1 MTHGRKRSGPP
12 TDSSSSPSFPKE
24 GAVCLVP
31 GTRYT
36 STQVLLCTCFVF
48 QGTTFFAA
56 SYSSRTESHGQS
68 SGKVFIAAKLFRGLL
83 ECLRGSSRS
92 SITCYAQLSKRT
104 NAKKYLLLHTWYLIY
119 EYQVLLLCTCFL
131 FQGSTFCGQLLV
143 RELS

>member
-1 MTHGRKRSGPP
+1 MWPTEGSGLGFRRTVRPV
-12 TDSSSSPSFPKE
+12 PSFQKNE
-24 GAVCLVP
+24 LYAW
-31 GTRYT
+31 TWYT

>member
-48 QGTTFFAA
+48 QGTTFVAA
-56 SYSSRTESHGQS
+56 SYSYYEPHRVSWAELGEDLHRCKAFRRTARMSEGNFVKFAH
-68 SGKVFIAAKLFRGLL
+68 LL
-83 ECLRGSSRS
+83 RPAL
-92 SITCYAQLSKRT
+92 QKNKR
-104 NAKKYLLLHTWYLIY
+104 
-119 EYQVLLLCTCFL
+119 
-131 FQGSTFCGQLLV
+131 
-143 RELS
+143 